1 MDFAEYFPVFD
12 RLSGAEQEALL
23 DSVILRKIG
32 KGTVIHS
39 GSDDCLGLLVIR
51 AGQLRAFM
59 LSEQGREITVYRLFD
74 RDMCL
79 FSASCVMNSIQFDI
93 SIEAEKDTEAW
104 LIPIA
109 IYKDLLERS
118 AVVANYTNEVMSS
131 RFTDVM
137 WLMEQILWKS
147 FDRRLAGF
155 LLEEAGIEGS
165 VHLKITH
172 EQIASHLGTAREVV
186 SRVLKYFRDEGMIT
200 LMRGAVELT
209 DMEKLRRL
217 SG

>member
-79 FSASCVMNSIQFDI
+79 FSASCVMNSC
-93 SIEAEKDTEAW
+93 
-104 LIPIA
+104 
-109 IYKDLLERS
+109 LL
-118 AVVANYTNEVMSS
+118 YTSQPQHS
-131 RFTDVM
+131 
-137 WLMEQILWKS
+137 
-147 FDRRLAGF
+147 
-155 LLEEAGIEGS
+155 
-165 VHLKITH
+165 
-172 EQIASHLGTAREVV
+172 
-186 SRVLKYFRDEGMIT
+186 
-200 LMRGAVELT
+200 
-209 DMEKLRRL
+209 
-217 SG
+217 

>member
-155 LLEEAGIEGS
+155 LLDRFTLRS
-165 VHLKITH
+165 PM
-172 EQIASHLGTAREVV
+172 
-186 SRVLKYFRDEGMIT
+186 SR
-200 LMRGAVELT
+200 
-209 DMEKLRRL
+209 
-217 SG
+217 